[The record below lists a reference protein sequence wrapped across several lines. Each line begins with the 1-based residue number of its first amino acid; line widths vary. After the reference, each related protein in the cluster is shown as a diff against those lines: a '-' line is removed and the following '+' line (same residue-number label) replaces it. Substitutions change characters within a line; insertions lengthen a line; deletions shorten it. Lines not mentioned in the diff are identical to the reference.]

1 MFFLVPFSEC
11 NHFERTT
18 MAKDR
23 DTMAKRQRESQKRD
37 KAARKREKKVRRHL
51 ETEHPF
57 TAVSKTLE
65 TPTVS

>member
-1 MFFLVPFSEC
+1 
-11 NHFERTT
+11 
-18 MAKDR
+18 
-23 DTMAKRQRESQKRD
+23 MAKRQRESQKRD